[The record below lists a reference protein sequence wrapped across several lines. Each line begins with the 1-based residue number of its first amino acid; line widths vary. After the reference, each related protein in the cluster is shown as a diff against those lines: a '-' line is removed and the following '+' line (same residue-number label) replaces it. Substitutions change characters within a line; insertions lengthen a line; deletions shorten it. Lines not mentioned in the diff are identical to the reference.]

1 MDDTNSFAMEMPQFN
16 NQDTTSTENT
26 PITFSWKD
34 LTIKVKGKEAKNGFL
49 GIGKQNATQEKLI
62 LDKGNDAPKEFQ
74 FFLKFEICD

>member
-1 MDDTNSFAMEMPQFN
+1 MNDTNSFSMEMPQFN

-62 LDKGNDAPKEFQ
+62 LDKGNDALQRVSIFSKV
-74 FFLKFEICD
+74 

>member
-1 MDDTNSFAMEMPQFN
+1 MDDTNSFAMEIPQFN

-62 LDKGNDAPKEFQ
+62 LDKGNDALQRVSIFSKVWN
-74 FFLKFEICD
+74 